1 MRLLQ
6 KLLLLLVAAAAAPA
20 SHGSPAV
27 ARPHGSSAVARLQR
41 SSSARPPQQHL
52 RGRRLATDDG
62 SEEDKEELDHR
73 VRRGES
79 KTACK
84 RSWADPAGIKSPW
97 SIPLYFVGVCWC
109 FAGIAH
115 VAERYF
121 AVAIQRMVEVWD
133 LPPAVAGATLM
144 AAGSSAPELIA
155 ELIATFVADT
165 NDVGTGTVVGS
176 AVFNQLIIIGGAI
189 LASPG
194 QRMTLDPRALI
205 RDVGFYAI
213 TIIVLILVFRDG
225 RVVTAEAWTM
235 LILYLVYVFLCAIW
249 TRIEKKI
256 LPASLGEANKQVVVE
271 LGYEGSVTM
280 PWEASREEAK
290 EVELPETKETTDL
303 EDVDLHD
310 EPPTESPEK
319 APPASGDGC
328 EGGIEAKDELE
339 PRKRS
344 RCYTGCAAG
353 LHFVENTWAPP
364 VARTLGPLK
373 DRDRFVWLFLASLV
387 WLTLIVFLMMEW
399 LEKCSCLIGL
409 SPAVVGLTVG
419 AIGTSLPDALVS
431 FDVARRGEG
440 TMAVANV
447 FGSNIFDVLFALG
460 LPWAISTA
468 INGKPIVVQTSDLGS
483 GIIAGAFLFTVV
495 SAVTQRYVQTRLSG
509 VVYILG
515 YLLFFAYCFIHDYE
529 VLGKKF

>member
-1 MRLLQ
+1 MRQ
-6 KLLLLLVAAAAAPA
+6 RKWLLLLVAAAALSPLF
-20 SHGSPAV
+20 HGAV
-27 ARPHGSSAVARLQR
+27 APGN
-41 SSSARPPQQHL
+41 L
-52 RGRRLATDDG
+52 RGRRLANDDDET
-62 SEEDKEELDHR
+62 EEDREELDHHA
-73 VRRGES
+73 RRGES
-79 KTACK
+79 TTACK
-84 RSWADPAGIKSPW
+84 KSWADPAGIKSPW
-97 SIPLYFVGVCWC
+97 AIPLYFVGVCWC

-115 VAERYF
+115 VAEQYF
-121 AVAIQRMVEVWD
+121 AVAIACMVAAWE

-155 ELIATFVADT
+155 ELIATFVTDT

-194 QRMTLDPRALI
+194 QRMILDPRALI
-205 RDVGFYAI
+205 RDVGFYAV
-213 TIIVLILVFRDG
+213 TIVVLVLVFRDG
-225 RVVTAEAWTM
+225 KVETAEAWTM
-235 LILYLVYVFLCAIW
+235 LILYIFYVFLCAIW
-249 TRIEKKI
+249 TCIEKRI
-256 LPASLGEANKQVVVE
+256 LPASLGKAQKQLVVE
-271 LGYEGSVTM
+271 LGCQSDVTM
-280 PWEASREEAK
+280 LWENSREEETNK
-290 EVELPETKETTDL
+290 GVELPETKETDL
-303 EDVDLHD
+303 EDVDLRD
-310 EPPTESPEK
+310 EPPTKPPEK
-319 APPASGDGC
+319 APPEKATGDSGV
-328 EGGIEAKDELE
+328 GGIEANDDLE
-339 PRKRS
+339 PRKRAK
-344 RCYTGCAAG
+344 CYKGCAAC
-353 LHFVENTWAPP
+353 LHGVERTWAPP
-364 VARTLGPLK
+364 VSRTLGPLK
-373 DRDRFVWLFLASLV
+373 DRDRFVLLFLASLV

-468 INGKPIVVQTSDLGS
+468 INGKPILVQTSDLGS

-509 VVYILG
+509 IFYILG
-515 YLLFFAYCFIHDYE
+515 YLLFFAYCFIHDYA
-529 VLGKKF
+529 VLGI

>member
-1 MRLLQ
+1 M
-6 KLLLLLVAAAAAPA
+6 
-20 SHGSPAV
+20 
-27 ARPHGSSAVARLQR
+27 
-41 SSSARPPQQHL
+41 
-52 RGRRLATDDG
+52 
-62 SEEDKEELDHR
+62 
-73 VRRGES
+73 RRGES
-79 KTACK
+79 RTACK
-84 RSWADPAGIKSPW
+84 RSWADPAGLKSPGA
-97 SIPLYFVGVCWC
+97 IPLYFVGVLWC

-121 AVAIQRMVEVWD
+121 AVAIARMVEVWD

-165 NDVGTGTVVGS
+165 YDVGTGTVVGS
-176 AVFNQLIIIGGAI
+176 AVFNQLVIVGGAI

-205 RDVGFYAI
+205 RDVGYYAL
-213 TIIVLILVFRDG
+213 TIVVLVLVFRDG
-225 RVVTAEAWTM
+225 QVDTAEAWTM
-235 LILYLVYVFLCAIW
+235 LLLYIVYVFLCAVW
-249 TRIEKKI
+249 TRIEKTI
-256 LPASLGEANKQVVVE
+256 LPASLGAEKPVIVE
-271 LGYEGSVTM
+271 LGYSSSVTM
-280 PWEASREEAK
+280 PWEMKPVEK
-290 EVELPETKETTDL
+290 EVELPETKADL
-303 EDVDLHD
+303 EDVDLRD
-310 EPPTESPEK
+310 EPPTKSPEK
-319 APPASGDGC
+319 AVGDGAV
-328 EGGIEAKDELE
+328 GGIEGGALA

-344 RCYTGCAAG
+344 RCYACVVRSV
-353 LHFVENTWAPP
+353 HFVEHTWAPP
-364 VARTLGPLK
+364 VSRTLGPLLT
-373 DRDRFVWLFLASLV
+373 RDRFVLLFLASLI

-483 GIIAGAFLFTVV
+483 GIIAGAFVFMVV
-495 SAVTQRYVQTRLSG
+495 SCVTQRYVQTRLSG
-509 VVYILG
+509 LVYIFG
-515 YLLFFAYCFIHDYE
+515 YLLFFAYCFIHDCE
-529 VLGKKF
+529 VLGI

>member
-1 MRLLQ
+1 MRLVQ
-6 KLLLLLVAAAAAPA
+6 KLLLLLVAAAA
-20 SHGSPAV
+20 V
-27 ARPHGSSAVARLQR
+27 ARPHGS
-41 SSSARPPQQHL
+41 PNL
-52 RGRRLATDDG
+52 RGRRLATDD
-62 SEEDKEELDHR
+62 STEEDREELDHR

-97 SIPLYFVGVCWC
+97 SIPLYFLGVCWC

-121 AVAIQRMVEVWD
+121 AVAIQRMVEAWD

-205 RDVGFYAI
+205 RDVGFYAL

-235 LILYLVYVFLCAIW
+235 LILYIVYVFLCAVW
-249 TRIEKKI
+249 TRIEKRI

-364 VARTLGPLK
+364 VSRTLGPLK